1 VRPGGPL
8 LPRRPQVQV
17 ILQQLPLHLPPPL
30 GEQVFELAFGQ
41 PSRIRGLQLFDQ
53 RGEQIH

>member
-1 VRPGGPL
+1 M
-8 LPRRPQVQV
+8 

-41 PSRIRGLQLFDQ
+41 PGRIRGLQLSGQ
-53 RGEQIH
+53 RREQIH